1 MFAGFT
7 GAWLGLS
14 LLKFGNPVILDQLIE
29 PPAGF
34 WEWVFNSWPIG
45 WGYWMLAGLAIAGAT
60 LIRGSVGA
68 PRGLVILPLIWCGW
82 QLLAATQTVDA
93 ALTRATLLHFAAC
106 IVCFYLGLVALSR
119 VEQMTWFWMLLLAG
133 FLWML
138 WMGFGQHF
146 GGLESTLQMI
156 YQQPDWRQLSPE
168 YLNRV
173 ASTRIFSTLVYPNAL
188 AGAILLFLPMLVAR
202 VFWMTTRLA
211 NITRGV
217 LVGLLGYAGLACLYW
232 SGSKSGW
239 IILLALGLVAVFRLP
254 LQRQVKLAI
263 VAVALIAGLAGF
275 FVKFSDYFRRGATSV
290 AARFDYWR
298 AACQITK
305 AHPVF
310 GTGPGTFSIPYKQ
323 IKAPQSEMTRLVHNN
338 FLEQASDSGVIGF
351 LAFSS
356 FIIGSLTFLYR
367 KSNPDPV
374 QFCVWLGLLG
384 WSIQGVVEFG
394 LYIPALAWPAFLFL
408 GWLLGVELKST
419 TPG

>member
-34 WEWVFNSWPIG
+34 WEWVFNSWPVG
-45 WGYWMLAGLAIAGAT
+45 WGYWMLAGLAIAGGAT
-60 LIRGSVGA
+60 LIRGSVAA
-68 PRGLVILPLIWCGW
+68 PRWLVILPLTWWGW

-93 ALTRATLLHFAAC
+93 ALTRATMLHFAAC

-119 VEQMTWFWMLLLAG
+119 VEQMAWFWMLLLAG
-133 FLWML
+133 FVWML
-138 WMGFGQHF
+138 WMGFGQHC

-168 YLNRV
+168 YLKRV

-254 LQRQVKLAI
+254 LHRQGQLGV
-263 VAVALIAGLAGF
+263 VRSGF
-275 FVKFSDYFRRGATSV
+275 VRG
-290 AARFDYWR
+290 
-298 AACQITK
+298 
-305 AHPVF
+305 
-310 GTGPGTFSIPYKQ
+310 
-323 IKAPQSEMTRLVHNN
+323 
-338 FLEQASDSGVIGF
+338 SGGF
-351 LAFSS
+351 LWW
-356 FIIGSLTFLYR
+356 
-367 KSNPDPV
+367 D
-374 QFCVWLGLLG
+374 
-384 WSIQGVVEFG
+384 FG
-394 LYIPALAWPAFLFL
+394 F
-408 GWLLGVELKST
+408 
-419 TPG
+419 